1 VSRRRAWFLGLAGLA
16 AATGAWAAEPAS
28 APLEGTK
35 QELRKLQADQSANPD
50 TGVTGK
56 LTGAMPQLQTP
67 VPGTMPMEQLATREK
82 TERERQK
89 KAETQKNWLRDG
101 VDQLGKSND
110 GKHPDKT
117 ASDSAMGATEQD
129 KDRPDSSDPNYLLKV
144 YTEQKNADE
153 AKGGREKAAAPR
165 ADPFAPFLQG
175 WLENSP
181 VRGRF
186 FDDFVRKPDGVDGG
200 TQPPVASSAAVST
213 GAAFSPA
220 EAAGGSHRA
229 PGTAQPNPY
238 LQGLDLGSLPDPGN
252 TRGPAAATA
261 GALPSPVPVQSA
273 GGVVDPIPSS
283 RAEEKKP
290 LSLPPSDDKKYFP
303 QLRKF

>member
-1 VSRRRAWFLGLAGLA
+1 VIRPRAWLLGLAGLA
-16 AATGAWAAEPAS
+16 AATGACAGEPAA

-50 TGVTGK
+50 TGATSK
-56 LTGAMPQLQTP
+56 LIGAMPRMQTP

-89 KAETQKNWLRDG
+89 KAEAQKNWLRDG
-101 VDQLGKSND
+101 VDQLGKTTD
-110 GKHPDKT
+110 GKRPDKT
-117 ASDSAMGATEQD
+117 ATDSAAATD
-129 KDRPDSSDPNYLLKV
+129 DRDRPDPSDPNYLLKV

-153 AKGGREKAAAPR
+153 TRIGREKAAAPR

-186 FDDFVRKPDGVDGG
+186 FDDFVRKPDAVDG
-200 TQPPVASSAAVST
+200 TQVTAASSATVSAGPAV
-213 GAAFSPA
+213 GALETP
-220 EAAGGSHRA
+220 GTSHRA
-229 PGTAQPNPY
+229 SATAQPNPY
-238 LQGLDLGSLPDPGN
+238 LQGLDLGSLPDLGN
-252 TRGPAAATA
+252 SRGPSAATA
-261 GALPSPVPVQSA
+261 GAPPSPVPVPAAA
-273 GGVVDPIPSS
+273 GMLDPIPAG
-283 RAEEKKP
+283 RVEEKKP
-290 LSLPPSDDKKYFP
+290 LLPPPSDDKKYFP